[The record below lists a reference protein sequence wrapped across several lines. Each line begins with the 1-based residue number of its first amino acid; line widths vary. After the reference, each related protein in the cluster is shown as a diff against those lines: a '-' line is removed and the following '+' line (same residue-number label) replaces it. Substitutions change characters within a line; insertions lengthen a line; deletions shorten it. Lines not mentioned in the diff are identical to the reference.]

1 MKRFLLTTKNKM
13 QTLEQKEMASAP
25 TEDNNKPVRKQEHK
39 TVNFRDIAESKR
51 DVVYLSPALINV
63 KEGFNIRQDFGDMTE
78 LEKSIEENGV
88 LKPLDVFQENGQ
100 IFLVDGHRRFA
111 AVQTLLAKGIEI
123 KSVPC
128 IPEQKG
134 ISQEIRLVRM
144 FLSSDGKGLTV
155 LEQAEGVSRLSN
167 FGWTPKQI
175 SAKLGRTEATISNL
189 KQLIALPKEILK
201 EVENETFS
209 ASTAIELSR
218 SVRGDATKLKEKIK
232 AAKEM
237 ANSLGKKKVTKKTLK
252 GEKTRNKKKD
262 RNKVLISLLELAI
275 EAISS
280 PDEAMQAKTVE
291 SIQSYIDGLSLT
303 TA

>member
-1 MKRFLLTTKNKM
+1 M
-13 QTLEQKEMASAP
+13 QTLEQKEKETASAP
-25 TEDNNKPVRKQEHK
+25 TEDNNTKPVRKTEHK
-39 TVNFRDIAESKR
+39 TVNFRDVAESKR
-51 DVVYLSPALINV
+51 DVVYLSPVLINV
-63 KEGFNIRQDFGDMTE
+63 KEGFNIRQDFGDMCE
-78 LEKSIEENGV
+78 LEKSIAENGV

-111 AVQTLLAKGIEI
+111 AVQTLLARGVEI

-134 ISQEIRLVRM
+134 ISQESRLVRM
-144 FLSSDGKGLTV
+144 FLSSDGKPLTMI
-155 LEQAEGVSRLSN
+155 EQGEMVQRLIG

-175 SAKLGRTEATISNL
+175 AIKLGRTEATISNL
-189 KQLIALPKEILK
+189 KQLISLPKEVLK

-209 ASTAIELSR
+209 ASTAIELNR
-218 SVRGDATKLKEKIK
+218 AAKGDTIKLKEKIK

-237 ANSLGKKKVTKKTLK
+237 ANSLGKKKVTKKTLR
-252 GEKTRNKKKD
+252 GESKRNKSKD
-262 RNKVLISLLELAI
+262 RNKVLIALLELAI

-291 SIQSYIDGLSLT
+291 SIQSYIDGLSL
-303 TA
+303 AVK

>member
-1 MKRFLLTTKNKM
+1 M
-13 QTLEQKEMASAP
+13 QTLEQKEKETASAP
-25 TEDNNKPVRKQEHK
+25 TEDNNTKPVRKTEHK

-63 KEGFNIRQDFGDMTE
+63 KEGFNIRQDFGDMGE
-78 LEKSIEENGV
+78 LEKSIAENGV

-111 AVQTLLAKGIEI
+111 AVQTLLTRGVEI

-144 FLSSDGKGLTV
+144 FLSSDGKNLTV
-155 LEQAEGVSRLSN
+155 LEQADAVNRLIN
-167 FGWTPKQI
+167 LGWTPKQI
-175 SAKLGRTEATISNL
+175 SQKFGRTEATISNL
-189 KQLIALPKEILK
+189 KQLISLPKEILK

-209 ASTAIELSR
+209 ASTAIELNR
-218 SVRGDATKLKEKIK
+218 AVRGDTVKLKEKIK
-232 AAKEM
+232 AAKEI
-237 ANSLGKKKVTKKTLK
+237 ANSLGKKKVTKKTMR
-252 GEKTRNKKKD
+252 GEKVRNKKKD
-262 RNKVLISLLELAI
+262 RNKTLISLLELAI

-291 SIQSYIDGLSLT
+291 SIRSYIDGLSLT
-303 TA
+303 T